1 MNIILASK
9 SPRRKELLEKMGYS
23 FQIISKE
30 TPEVLD
36 EELSVEDNILNISL
50 EKGQAVF
57 LEHKSSLVISCDTVV
72 VFNNKIYGK
81 PHSKEEAYKM
91 LKSLSN
97 NYHYVMSAVAIMYGK
112 KKYQFVEKSK
122 VYFKNLSDS
131 DISDYLSHDEYKDKA
146 GSYAIQGIG
155 RCLVDRYEGSLNNI
169 IGLPTEKIRE
179 IFDEI
184 GI

>member
-1 MNIILASK
+1 
-9 SPRRKELLEKMGYS
+9 
-23 FQIISKE
+23 
-30 TPEVLD
+30 
-36 EELSVEDNILNISL
+36 
-50 EKGQAVF
+50 
-57 LEHKSSLVISCDTVV
+57 
-72 VFNNKIYGK
+72 
-81 PHSKEEAYKM
+81 
-91 LKSLSN
+91 
-97 NYHYVMSAVAIMYGK
+97 MSAVAIMYGK
-112 KKYQFVEKSK
+112 NKYQFVEKSK